1 MIKGH
6 QNPTESHTNY
16 YLYRISIALF
26 FYLFLTVTMMERFLT
41 SARHSRRIASSQAS
55 SSNSSQGPSTPSHH
69 ASSRRVAKSEAPVL
83 SPTSSRSSS
92 PAVNPITK
100 EAPDRHLNAGL
111 VFAINWEGVYLGDR
125 RLRADRLGYRVKR
138 VTKIRGG
145 HPTSPVW
152 EHGAELQY
160 IEEDGQRLK
169 LWLCRRCHLRGVQAA
184 AKLVNGYQHIERHL
198 FSKHQINVTITK
210 EAPEPIS
217 NPWDASFIA
226 GAARAS
232 RSWLG
237 EEALVGAL
245 IDWSIIQDQSF
256 RAVVSAET
264 RALLS
269 WNRVELSQGSTN
281 FPHHALNL
289 DPACSGAAEGGDSI
303 DTKFICVKNCV
314 KC

>member
-1 MIKGH
+1 
-6 QNPTESHTNY
+6 
-16 YLYRISIALF
+16 
-26 FYLFLTVTMMERFLT
+26 
-41 SARHSRRIASSQAS
+41 
-55 SSNSSQGPSTPSHH
+55 
-69 ASSRRVAKSEAPVL
+69 
-83 SPTSSRSSS
+83 
-92 PAVNPITK
+92 
-100 EAPDRHLNAGL
+100 
-111 VFAINWEGVYLGDR
+111 
-125 RLRADRLGYRVKR
+125 
-138 VTKIRGG
+138 
-145 HPTSPVW
+145 
-152 EHGAELQY
+152 LQY

-269 WNRVELSQGSTN
+269 WNRVELLKALPTSHTTLSTWIQRAVVQRKEEIRSILNLSASKIALSVDIWTSTN
-281 FPHHALNL
+281 YL
-289 DPACSGAAEGGDSI
+289 S
-303 DTKFICVKNCV
+303 
-314 KC
+314 